1 MKKYLLL
8 FAVAVMSIACAS
20 VEDKA
25 KEKLDKIFAEYNKGN
40 YGEGDRLTDEY
51 NRWYY
56 SLDAEDQAK
65 ADIVAAPYNFAV
77 DVYNY
82 ANGYDDYYCY

>member
-25 KEKLDKIFAEYNKGN
+25 KEKLDKIFAEYDKGN
-40 YGEGDRLTDEY
+40 YGEADRLTDEY

-65 ADIVAAPYNFAV
+65 ADIVAAPYNLAV

-82 ANGYDDYYCY
+82 ANGYYYY

>member
-25 KEKLDKIFAEYNKGN
+25 KEKLDKIFAELDKGN
-40 YGEGDRLTDEY
+40 LGEANRLTNEY
-51 NRWYY
+51 NIWYAG
-56 SLDAEDQAK
+56 LDAEDQAK
-65 ADIVAAPYNFAV
+65 ADIVAAPYNLAV
-77 DVYNY
+77 ELYNY